1 MSQLS
6 SQTAF
11 TRHFPSERDGPSNH
25 YPLREG
31 RRKFPMSSRRL
42 ASTAPSIA
50 AEISPQTNIPE
61 STNAWDTPLDPDTS
75 NPIANLEP
83 HIGWLK
89 ELGLDFG
96 WGPVSMMQW
105 YLEHIYVYSGLPW
118 AGAAIL
124 ATILTRV
131 LLFRKYLDAADMSAR
146 NATLTPV
153 LAPLNER
160 LRASRRNKDQ
170 GEMLEAYRM
179 IQATKQKYGIKIR
192 TMFVPMLIQM
202 PIGYA
207 TFRLTRKMAAL
218 PVPGLDGSHFFW
230 VSDLTQADPTFILPI
245 LSSALIYFVGKVS
258 TISRFY
264 VHLTYW
270 SSLERW

>member
-1 MSQLS
+1 MRER
-6 SQTAF
+6 
-11 TRHFPSERDGPSNH
+11 RHILPN
-25 YPLREG
+25 
-31 RRKFPMSSRRL
+31 SSRRL
-42 ASTAPSIA
+42 ASTATGVG
-50 AEISPQTNIPE
+50 AETSPQTDIPQ
-61 STNAWDTPLDPDTS
+61 STNAWDTPLDLDAS
-75 NPIANLEP
+75 SPIANLEP

-124 ATILTRV
+124 ATLLTRV
-131 LLFRKYLDAADMSAR
+131 LLFRRYLDAADMSAR
-146 NATLTPV
+146 NATLMPV

-160 LRASRRNKDQ
+160 LRDARRTKDQ
-170 GEMLEAYRM
+170 GDMLEAYKM
-179 IQATKQKYGIKIR
+179 IKATKQQYGIKMR
-192 TMFVPMLIQM
+192 TMFIPLLVQM

-218 PVPGLDGSHFFW
+218 PVPGLDESQFFW
-230 VSDLTQADPTFILPI
+230 ISDLTHADPTFILP
-245 LSSALIYFVGKVS
+245 LFSSALVYIVGKVS
-258 TISRFY
+258 SISRCC
-264 VHLTYW
+264 VHLAYW